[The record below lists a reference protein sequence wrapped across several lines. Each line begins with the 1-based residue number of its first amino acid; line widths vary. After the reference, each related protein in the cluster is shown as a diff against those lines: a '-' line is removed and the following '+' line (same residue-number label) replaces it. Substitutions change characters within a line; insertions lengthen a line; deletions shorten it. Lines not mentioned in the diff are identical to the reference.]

1 MNENSIINID
11 EFEAQTAL
19 GTEIKISK
27 ASLDDS
33 WQRSSSFGLDP
44 NGKPVDAVIS
54 EVDFYQVNQKNEYI
68 KQFVMPELELLY
80 NQIAGTNFMVAYADS
95 SGIVIDALRD
105 EEFKNSD
112 AGRAV
117 VPGSIWTEQYRGT
130 NALGLCLHTGSSQI
144 VAGRDHFFRKL
155 GGLSCFAAPI
165 YNPRNEIVG
174 MIDATSDASSRQHH
188 TLALVKLACMNVEN
202 RLFIDEFQGFS
213 VISFHARHE
222 YLSTTSV
229 ALLAVDELGF
239 IEGAN
244 TNAQIMLNG
253 LNISQ
258 KRHFGDVF
266 EIPFSNAITRLGSN
280 EIIRIHDVMG
290 SAVFMELSES
300 TNKRIVELNSIKKTN
315 SLMPKFQ
322 SHPEQKNVSEKQKSE
337 CNFNYII
344 EDSGLK
350 KHLNVAGKALKQNLC
365 IFIEGPRGSGKKTTA
380 IELHRRFLNSK
391 KIIEIKCD
399 LLSEDNFE
407 NELFGEEGKLAFFRQ
422 NQPAMPKGK
431 LYKAI
436 GGSLFLKNVE
446 HTPLKIQRVLAQVLE
461 ANQEFKT
468 EENTNKVRAIFVSSR
483 ISIADLH
490 ASQDMDPIF
499 LENICGASV
508 IVPSINQRIEFK
520 KIATEILRQI
530 SSEHKFSQMALN
542 ILKEMDWPGQIKQLK
557 NTIRLMV
564 AKSNGLTLHAEL
576 IEGDQNF
583 NLDKVVPCFSCAK
596 SPIKKE
602 NCILIKKT
610 FLDSGRNISLVSRR
624 LGVSRNTIYKHTK
637 VF

>member
-258 KRHFGDVF
+258 KRHFGVF
-266 EIPFSNAITRLGSN
+266 FP
-280 EIIRIHDVMG
+280 
-290 SAVFMELSES
+290 
-300 TNKRIVELNSIKKTN
+300 
-315 SLMPKFQ
+315 
-322 SHPEQKNVSEKQKSE
+322 
-337 CNFNYII
+337 
-344 EDSGLK
+344 
-350 KHLNVAGKALKQNLC
+350 
-365 IFIEGPRGSGKKTTA
+365 GKKTTA

-407 NELFGEEGKLAFFRQ
+407 NELFGDEGKLAFFRQ

-468 EENTNKVRAIFVSSR
+468 EGNTNKVRAIFVSSR

-542 ILKEMDWPGQIKQLK
+542 VLKEMDWPGQIKQLK

-610 FLDSGRNISLVSRR
+610 FLDSGKNISLVSRR
-624 LGVSRNTIYKHTK
+624 LGVSRNTIYKHIK
-637 VF
+637 AL

>member
-1 MNENSIINID
+1 MNENSIINIV

-19 GTEIKISK
+19 GTEIKTSK

-33 WQRSSSFGLDP
+33 WRRSSSFGLDP

-80 NQIAGTNFMVAYADS
+80 NQIAGTNFMVAYADN

-253 LNISQ
+253 LHISQ
-258 KRHFGDVF
+258 KRHFGDIF
-266 EIPFSNAITRLGSN
+266 EIPFSNAIARLGSN

-300 TNKRIVELNSIKKTN
+300 TNKRIVELNSNKRKN
-315 SLMPKFQ
+315 SLMANIQ
-322 SHPEQKNVSEKQKSE
+322 SHPEQKGVNEEKKNKS
-337 CNFNYII
+337 NFNYII
-344 EDSGLK
+344 EDSSLK
-350 KHLNVAGKALKQNLC
+350 KHLNFASKALKQNLC

-422 NQPAMPKGK
+422 NKPAIPKGT

-436 GGSLFLKNVE
+436 GGSLFLNNVE
-446 HTPLKIQRVLAQVLE
+446 HTPLKIQQVLAQVLE
-461 ANQEFKT
+461 ANQEVET
-468 EENTNKVRAIFVSSR
+468 EENKVRATFVSSR

-490 ASQDMDPIF
+490 ASKDMDPIF
-499 LENICGASV
+499 LENICGSKV
-508 IVPSINQRIEFK
+508 VVPSINQRIEFK
-520 KIATEILRQI
+520 KIAIEILRQI
-530 SSEHKFSQMALN
+530 SSEHKFSRMALDV
-542 ILKEMDWPGQIKQLK
+542 LKEMDWPGQIKQLK
-557 NTIRLMV
+557 NTIKLMV
-564 AKSNGLTLHAEL
+564 AKSDGLTLHAEL

-583 NLDKVVPCFSCAK
+583 NLDQVVPCISCAK

-610 FLDSGRNISLVSRR
+610 FLDSGSNISLVSRR
-624 LGVSRNTIYKHTK
+624 LGVSRNTIYKHIK
-637 VF
+637 AL